1 MNIHTTNYQ
10 IPIFILVSSEIA
22 ASEGLSGLA
31 SRADLLE
38 HSRILDKLFTVE
50 YLHNISK
57 DILGNI
63 SNGYRLEKKYF
74 IIGQRATKPYFYLH
88 A

>member
-38 HSRILDKLFTVE
+38 HSRILDKLLFNSWVPT
-50 YLHNISK
+50 
-57 DILGNI
+57 
-63 SNGYRLEKKYF
+63 
-74 IIGQRATKPYFYLH
+74 
-88 A
+88 